1 MSGTYLAISAWRE
14 VLARSLDGFEAQD
27 NISPEWLINPA
38 TKRKLKLDRY
48 YPDVGLAIRFVGLTA
63 KGQKRQ
69 SDWEALETEQRDQT
83 RVELCKINGVQLAII
98 DPNED
103 PVKQLDRF
111 SRVIHAVY
119 EIAASSP
126 RPKKRVTQLKK
137 AKSFLSDL
145 RGRLSKNPEQVISS
159 LAESWRD
166 RETSMAATLQASG
179 AKTLSNSNGSA
190 KKIKALKNLSVNQRV
205 QHNHFGEGVIT
216 AISGK
221 EAESTISILFDG
233 AEQKT
238 FLASLVLDKLGILKE
253 Q

>member
-14 VLARSLDGFEAQD
+14 ILARTLDGFEAQD
-27 NISPEWLINPA
+27 NVSPDWLINPA

-48 YPDVGLAIRFVGLTA
+48 YPDMGIAVRFVGLTA

-69 SDWEALETEQRDQT
+69 SDWEVLETEQRDQT

-98 DPNED
+98 DPAED

-111 SRVIHAVY
+111 TRVLSNAH
-119 EIAASSP
+119 EIISSSP

-137 AKSFLSDL
+137 AKSLLSDL
-145 RGRLSKNPEQVISS
+145 RGRLSKNPEQVIAS

-166 RETSMAATLQASG
+166 RETSMATTLQAAG
-179 AKTLSNSNGSA
+179 ANTLTNGNGSA
-190 KKIKALKNLSVNQRV
+190 KKVKALAKLAVNQRV
-205 QHNHFGEGVIT
+205 QHDRFGAGVIT
-216 AISGK
+216 AIK
-221 EAESTISILFDG
+221 DDNEESTISILFDG

-238 FLASLVLDKLGILKE
+238 FLASLVLEKIGLIK
-253 Q
+253 

>member
-14 VLARSLDGFEAQD
+14 VLARALDGFEAQD

-48 YPDVGLAIRFVGLTA
+48 YPDVGLAIRFVGLTG

-83 RVELCKINGVQLAII
+83 RVELCKMNGVQLAVI

-111 SRVIHAVY
+111 SSVIYAVY
-119 EIAASSP
+119 DIAESSP
-126 RPKKRVTQLKK
+126 RPKKRITQLKK
-137 AKSFLSDL
+137 AKSLLSDL
-145 RGRLSKNPEQVISS
+145 RGRLSKNPEQVIAS

-166 RETSMAATLQASG
+166 RETSMATTLQAAG
-179 AKTLSNSNGSA
+179 AKTLTNGNGSA
-190 KKIKALKNLSVNQRV
+190 KKIKALKSLSVNQRV

-216 AISGK
+216 EISGK

-238 FLASLVLDKLGILKE
+238 FLASLVLDKLGVLK
-253 Q
+253 